1 MISLDAIAKFPPL
14 MATNLQEVLTQA
26 TSLDTVKRREAMN
39 LLEQW
44 ETEPMYHAAL
54 QVPFLNQDI
63 YLDTS
68 NSYKIRSLAI
78 ISLKN
83 GIQKYW
89 RRTAKQYGMIYQ
101 CHSTRRTK
109 FDQATIAS
117 VSWRAES
124 SSS

>member
-1 MISLDAIAKFPPL
+1 

-39 LLEQW
+39 LLEKW

-54 QVPFLNQDI
+54 QVHQIDQNI
-63 YLDTS
+63 YLDTT

-89 RRTAKQYGMIYQ
+89 RRTAKQ
-101 CHSTRRTK
+101 
-109 FDQATIAS
+109 
-117 VSWRAES
+117 
-124 SSS
+124 